1 MTCETAQTLHN
12 YKRGVKMITLD
23 QFIEGS
29 EEIMGF
35 YRLLVRTAEEADTEE
50 SRDMALAISHV
61 IEHIQATMNFMKA
74 KDLKNA
80 ERSMFRAI
88 RMEQQFM
95 EKAWEYAHRD
105 DAFAEAMKNPQ

>member
-1 MTCETAQTLHN
+1 
-12 YKRGVKMITLD
+12 MITLD

-50 SRDMALAISHV
+50 SRDMIIAILHV
-61 IEHIQATMNFMKA
+61 IEHIQATVDYMKA
-74 KDLKNA
+74 KDVKNA

-88 RMEQQFM
+88 KMEQQFM

>member
-1 MTCETAQTLHN
+1 
-12 YKRGVKMITLD
+12 
-23 QFIEGS
+23 
-29 EEIMGF
+29 
-35 YRLLVRTAEEADTEE
+35 
-50 SRDMALAISHV
+50 
-61 IEHIQATMNFMKA
+61 MNFMKA

-95 EKAWEYAHRD
+95 EKAWEYVQRD

>member
-1 MTCETAQTLHN
+1 
-12 YKRGVKMITLD
+12 MITLTE
-23 QFIEGS
+23 FIDGS

-35 YRLLVRTAEEADTEE
+35 YRMLVRVAEEVDTEE
-50 SRDMALAISHV
+50 SRDMATAISHV
-61 IEHIQATMNFMKA
+61 IGHIQATVDFMKA
-74 KDLKNA
+74 RDVKNA
-80 ERSMFRAI
+80 ERSMFKAI

>member
-1 MTCETAQTLHN
+1 
-12 YKRGVKMITLD
+12 MITLD
-23 QFIEGS
+23 EFIEGS

-35 YRLLVRTAEEADTEE
+35 YRMLARTAEEADTEE

-61 IEHIQATMNFMKA
+61 IGHIQATVNFMKA
-74 KDLKNA
+74 RDVKSA
-80 ERSMFRAI
+80 ERSMFKAI